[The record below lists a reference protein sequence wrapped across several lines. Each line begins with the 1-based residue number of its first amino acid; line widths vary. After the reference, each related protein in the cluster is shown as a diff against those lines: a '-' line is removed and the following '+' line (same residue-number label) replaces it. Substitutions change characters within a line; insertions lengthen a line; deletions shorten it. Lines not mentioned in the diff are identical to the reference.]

1 MIVFIYIYVISAAL
15 MLIGAVASIFNSK
28 AAEYF
33 EIDCW
38 LSVFVFSFLGFI
50 PIINTYAICGLI
62 KDKYCQELVN
72 KITPNHFK

>member
-38 LSVFVFSFLGFI
+38 LSVFVFSFLGFSY
-50 PIINTYAICGLI
+50 NF
-62 KDKYCQELVN
+62 V
-72 KITPNHFK
+72 